1 MKNNAARNPRSDE
14 VTTIAPAPSGAG
26 AEILAV
32 TEDDFFLLAVRRVVT
47 LPNRVWHATSD
58 AQAADMLMSKPCAV
72 VLLDIALVPTQLDA
86 VVTGLRQQLPEL
98 GFVIAG
104 EPEDEGKVTDL
115 IDNGD
120 VQGFVVKAHAST
132 RLARLLES
140 GINRHFELKT
150 ETGSQGAAKPVW
162 KSPVVL
168 GGIVAVL
175 LAIAGG
181 AAWFLTRDD
190 SAPPAT
196 TADAELAAPGVDAS
210 QVTAGAQLDAELLK
224 AREAFEA
231 GRYVDAKGSAAL
243 DHYKAALAFD
253 ASNAE
258 ARDGVHRIAEVMLAR
273 AEASLLESKPR
284 EAAASIKVAKG
295 VEPGHPRIAF
305 LESQVTRELDRSVAA
320 QQEAAKA
327 DALNQKLA
335 GLIKL
340 GSERVA
346 QDRLV
351 EPANDS
357 ARFYFTQARELD
369 SASVLVQQSLRSLA
383 NKMVQKS
390 QQLAARGDADG
401 AEQLIAQARQLN
413 VSGIDFSRVEKD
425 VKASAQRGK
434 SSEAERLLGL
444 ARTRINEGQ
453 LLDPDNDS
461 ARYYVAQL
469 RQQFPDNAGAAP
481 VIESLR
487 SQLVTQAN
495 EAAARSDVRTGQRLL
510 DEAKNL
516 GASGAAF
523 DQATA
528 AVGVAKRKID
538 SMAAPVAVRDNMVV
552 KSVTPDYPTRAQR
565 KRQEGH
571 VDLHFTSSATGDVKD
586 IVVAAAQPEGVFEE
600 AAIRALKRW
609 KFKPKEVDGQPI
621 DQRLALRMRFELAE

>member
-1 MKNNAARNPRSDE
+1 MKNTAARSLHSE
-14 VTTIAPAPSGAG
+14 QVTTIAPAPSGAG

-32 TEDDFFLLAVRRVVT
+32 TEDDFFLLALRRVVT

-58 AQAADMLMSKPCAV
+58 AQAADMLMSTPCAV
-72 VLLDIALVPTQLDA
+72 VLLDIALVPTQLEA
-86 VVTGLRQQLPEL
+86 VVTRLRQQLPEL

-104 EPEDEGKVTDL
+104 EPEDEAKIAAL

-120 VQGFVVKAHAST
+120 VQGFIVKAHATT

-150 ETGSQGAAKPVW
+150 DTASAAARPVW

-168 GGIVAVL
+168 GGLAALL
-175 LAIAGG
+175 LAIAG
-181 AAWFLTRDD
+181 ATTWFLTRND
-190 SAPPAT
+190 SAAPVAG
-196 TADAELAAPGVDAS
+196 DAELAVSGTDAS
-210 QVTAGAQLDAELLK
+210 QLAASETVDAELLK

-231 GRYVDAKGSAAL
+231 GRYVDAKGGAAL
-243 DHYKAALAFD
+243 DHYKAALAVD
-253 ASNAE
+253 ANNAE

-273 AEASLLESKPR
+273 AEGSLLESKVR
-284 EAAASIKVAKG
+284 EAAASIKVAKS
-295 VEPGHPRIAF
+295 VEPAHPRIAF
-305 LESQVTRELDRSVAA
+305 LESQVTRELDRSAAA
-320 QQEAAKA
+320 QQDAAKA

-340 GSERVA
+340 GNERLA

-351 EPANDS
+351 DPANDS
-357 ARFYFTQARELD
+357 ARYYFIQARELD

-383 NKMVQKS
+383 NRMVQKS
-390 QQLAARGDADG
+390 QQLAARGDDG
-401 AEQLIAQARQLN
+401 AAEQLIAQAKQLN
-413 VSGIDFSRVEKD
+413 VSGIDFGRVEKD
-425 VKASAQRGK
+425 MKASAQRGK

-444 ARTRINEGQ
+444 ARARINDGQ
-453 LLDPDNDS
+453 LIDPENDS

-469 RQQFPDNAGAAP
+469 RQQFPDNAGVGP
-481 VIESLR
+481 VLESLR

-510 DEAKNL
+510 DEAKSL
-516 GASGAAF
+516 GVSGTAF

-528 AVGVAKRKID
+528 AVGIAKRKID

-565 KRQEGH
+565 KHQEGY
-571 VDLHFTSSATGDVKD
+571 VDLHFTSSTTGDVKD
-586 IVVAAAQPEGVFEE
+586 VVVAAAEPAGVFDE

-609 KFKPKEVDGQPI
+609 KFKPKEVDGQAI

>member
-1 MKNNAARNPRSDE
+1 MKNTAARSLHSE
-14 VTTIAPAPSGAG
+14 QVSTIASAPSGAG

-58 AQAADMLMSKPCAV
+58 AQAADMLMSTPCAV
-72 VLLDIALVPTQLDA
+72 VLLDIALVPTQLET
-86 VVTGLRQQLPEL
+86 VVTRLRQQLPEL

-104 EPEDEGKVTDL
+104 EPEDEARVADL

-120 VQGFVVKAHAST
+120 VQGFIAKGHATT
-132 RLARLLES
+132 RLAKLLES

-150 ETGSQGAAKPVW
+150 ETGSRAAKLAW
-162 KSPVVL
+162 KNPLVL
-168 GGIVAVL
+168 GGVGAVL
-175 LAIAGG
+175 LAIAGVTG
-181 AAWFLTRDD
+181 WLVTRDD
-190 SAPPAT
+190 AATAPGAG
-196 TADAELAAPGVDAS
+196 DAEFTVPGADAS
-210 QVTAGAQLDAELLK
+210 QIAAGERLDAELLK

-231 GRYVDAKGSAAL
+231 GRYVDAKGGAAL
-243 DHYKAALAFD
+243 DHYKAALAVD
-253 ASNAE
+253 ANNAE

-273 AEASLLESKPR
+273 AESSLLESKVR
-284 EAAASIKVAKG
+284 EAAASIKVAKA

-305 LESQVTRELDRSVAA
+305 LESQVTRELDRSAAA
-320 QQEAAKA
+320 QQDA

-340 GSERVA
+340 GNQRLA

-351 EPANDS
+351 DSANDS
-357 ARFYFTQARELD
+357 ARYYFIQARELD

-383 NKMVQKS
+383 NRMVQKS
-390 QQLAARGDADG
+390 QQLAARGDDG
-401 AEQLIAQARQLN
+401 AAEQLIAQAKQLN
-413 VSGIDFSRVEKD
+413 VSGIDFGRVEKD
-425 VKASAQRGK
+425 MKASAQRGK

-453 LLDPDNDS
+453 LLDPENDS

-469 RQQFPDNAGAAP
+469 RQQFPDNAAVAP
-481 VIESLR
+481 VLESLR

-510 DEAKNL
+510 DEAKSL
-516 GASGAAF
+516 GVSGAAF

-528 AVGVAKRKID
+528 AVGIAKRKID

-565 KRQEGH
+565 KHQEGY
-571 VDLHFTSSATGDVKD
+571 VDLHFTSSTTGDVKD
-586 IVVAAAQPEGVFEE
+586 VVVAAAEPAGVFDE

-609 KFKPKEVDGQPI
+609 KFKPREVDGQAI

>member
-1 MKNNAARNPRSDE
+1 MKNTAARNLRSE
-14 VTTIAPAPSGAG
+14 QVTTIAPAPSGAG

-58 AQAADMLMSKPCAV
+58 AQAADMLMATPCAV
-72 VLLDIALVPTQLDA
+72 VLLDIALVPRQLEA
-86 VVTGLRQQLPEL
+86 VVMRLRQQLPEL

-104 EPEDEGKVTDL
+104 EPADEDQVSDL
-115 IDNGD
+115 IDNGN
-120 VQGFVVKAHAST
+120 VQGFIVKADAST
-132 RLARLLES
+132 QLAKLLES

-150 ETGSQGAAKPVW
+150 ETGSPAAKPAW
-162 KSPVVL
+162 KNPLVL
-168 GGIVAVL
+168 GGAGAVL
-175 LAIAGG
+175 LAIAGVT
-181 AAWFLTRDD
+181 AWLTTRDD
-190 SAPPAT
+190 PT
-196 TADAELAAPGVDAS
+196 TALGAGDAEFTVPGADAS
-210 QVTAGAQLDAELLK
+210 QVAAGARLEAELLK

-231 GRYVDAKGSAAL
+231 GRYVDAKGGAAI
-243 DHYKAALAFD
+243 DHYKAALAVD
-253 ASNAE
+253 ANNAE

-273 AEASLLESKPR
+273 AEASLLESKVR
-284 EAAASIKVAKG
+284 DAAASIKVAKA

-305 LESQVTRELDRSVAA
+305 LESQVTRELDRSAAA

-340 GSERVA
+340 GNERLA

-351 EPANDS
+351 DPANDS
-357 ARFYFTQARELD
+357 ARYYFVQARELD

-390 QQLAARGDADG
+390 QQLGARGDDDA
-401 AEQLIAQARQLN
+401 AQQLIAQARQLN
-413 VSGIDFSRVEKD
+413 VSGIDFGRAEKD

-444 ARTRINEGQ
+444 ARARINDGQ
-453 LLDPDNDS
+453 LIDPENDS
-461 ARYYVAQL
+461 ARFYVAQL
-469 RQQFPDNAGAAP
+469 RQQFPDNAGVGP
-481 VIESLR
+481 VLESLR
-487 SQLVTQAN
+487 GQLVTQAS

-510 DEAKNL
+510 DEAKSL

-528 AVGVAKRKID
+528 AVGLAKRKID

-565 KRQEGH
+565 KHQEGY
-571 VDLHFTSSATGDVKD
+571 VDLHFTSSTAGEVKD
-586 IVVAAAQPEGVFEE
+586 IVVAASEPQGVFDE

-609 KFKPKEVDGQPI
+609 KFKPKEVDGQAI